1 MDDRGAGTV
10 ERWSTDPP
18 ERVRAS
24 FLAGEIDA
32 NEATRR
38 LLALSKQQR
47 SALAPPPSPRSAS
60 G

>member
-1 MDDRGAGTV
+1 MDDRWAGTAG
-10 ERWSTDPP
+10 WCTTDAP

-38 LLALSKQQR
+38 LLMLSKQQR
-47 SALAPPPSPRSAS
+47 AARSPGAAAPP